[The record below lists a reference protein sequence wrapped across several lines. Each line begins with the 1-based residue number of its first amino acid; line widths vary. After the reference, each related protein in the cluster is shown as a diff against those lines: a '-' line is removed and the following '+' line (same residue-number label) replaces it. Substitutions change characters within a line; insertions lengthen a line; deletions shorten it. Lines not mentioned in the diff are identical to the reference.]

1 MRRRKGQKIFGVKNI
16 FYWRRRKPEGG
27 KGKNIQRKI
36 LCWPRKEDVKKE
48 KCHYGCDNDLLISKL
63 RKTLQNQQKLP
74 FANKLKLTETSL
86 TTFELEIVTSVKFLK
101 HKLLIHLVSKRPGN
115 DWIHPFKNVFQS
127 FDFDITLFHTLYL
140 SFFLHGQ
147 NFWKIKFTPKFTQ
160 QIADLHSK
168 LPIYTVSCQ
177 FFALNL

>member
-127 FDFDITLFHTLYL
+127 FDFDITLF
-140 SFFLHGQ
+140 
-147 NFWKIKFTPKFTQ
+147 
-160 QIADLHSK
+160 
-168 LPIYTVSCQ
+168 
-177 FFALNL
+177 LNLIFDKDVA